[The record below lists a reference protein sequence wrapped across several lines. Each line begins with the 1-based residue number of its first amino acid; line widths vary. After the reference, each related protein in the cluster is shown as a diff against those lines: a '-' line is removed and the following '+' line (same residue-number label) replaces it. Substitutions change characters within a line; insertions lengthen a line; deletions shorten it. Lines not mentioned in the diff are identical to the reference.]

1 MSSTSPEA
9 ALLALLEEEEN
20 ESAKQDEEIE
30 AFITKNNL
38 EMEKAL
44 QEVRDSYKE
53 DIEGF
58 EGKLLF
64 FLKISI

>member
-1 MSSTSPEA
+1 MTSTSPEA

-20 ESAKQDEEIE
+20 ESAKQEEEIE

-44 QEVRDSYKE
+44 DEVRESYKE

-58 EGKLLF
+58 EGKLVIF
-64 FLKISI
+64 I